1 MTRAVAAAL
10 ALATLNG
17 AVSAVQGVAPAQT
30 NAPRGPCLYWPHS
43 AEESAAQLK
52 SAGIHRICVPPDRAD
67 TWKSAG
73 FEATPVQFGARVRL
87 HVPGI
92 TAKAE
97 LLSATRTPWVDA
109 NGWRFIRDPAAEY
122 AYEVPAGKAAL
133 AVAEAFAY
141 GVNALLH
148 VDPKDLQVAGSMLAF
163 VAQVPPSDLPNI
175 ADFGFVDDGSD
186 IAAEVMKLLVRRN
199 LLFARVDAPA
209 SRFKLNVVLG
219 AEGYSREEALDNPS
233 AFARKVRVQLTDAQ
247 RSLRVYG
254 TEVVIARLAAS
265 ATRARL
271 HLLNYGGREL
281 EGLRIRVRGRFRE
294 GELRLPAGPSKLA
307 DQVVIEGATEFSIPR
322 MTAYALVDLSAGR

>member
-1 MTRAVAAAL
+1 MTRTAAAAL

-17 AVSAVQGVAPAQT
+17 AMCAVQGVGPAQT
-30 NAPRGPCLYWPHS
+30 NAQTGPCLYWPYS

-52 SAGIHRICVPPDRAD
+52 SVGIRRICVPPDRVDA
-67 TWKSAG
+67 WKSAG
-73 FEATPVQFGARVRL
+73 FETTSVQFGARVRL
-87 HVPGI
+87 QVPGV
-92 TAKAE
+92 TAKAQ

-109 NGWRFIRDPAAEY
+109 NGWRFIRNPAAEY

-148 VDPKDLQVAGSMLAF
+148 VDPKDLQDAGPMLAF

-219 AEGYSREEALDNPS
+219 AEGYSREDALDNPS
-233 AFARKVRVQLTDAQ
+233 AFAQRVRSQLTDGQ

-254 TEVVIARLAAS
+254 TEVVIGRLTAS

-281 EGLRIRVRGRFRE
+281 EGLRIRVRGRFGE
-294 GELRLPAGPSKLA
+294 GTLHVPTGRSKLVDHA
-307 DQVVIEGATEFSIPR
+307 VIEGATEFSIPR
-322 MTAYALVDLSAGR
+322 MTAYAVVDLREVR